1 MTGNFLADDAR
12 NRSVTLWYVLTGKF
26 TFHKRTEKH
35 IENNQSCVACTSKL
49 TTTWVDEPK
58 SEDNGNRG
66 HTGPWWT
73 INARRNICTIRPVG
87 MSKKFRHGS
96 SSSKTW
102 QTKYE
107 RERPRG
113 VTLNLTTFRE
123 QAGVLH
129 ILLKCQFEYWQYF
142 SITKGNHRDPY
153 TTNKS
158 LRMSAPLQIHNT
170 R

>member
-1 MTGNFLADDAR
+1 MVLYPWRGWPMTVNFLADDVR

-123 QAGVLH
+123 QAEVLH
-129 ILLKCQFEYWQYF
+129 IPWNVRSNTG
-142 SITKGNHRDPY
+142 SIFFNYKRKPPR
-153 TTNKS
+153 S
-158 LRMSAPLQIHNT
+158 LYEW
-170 R
+170 